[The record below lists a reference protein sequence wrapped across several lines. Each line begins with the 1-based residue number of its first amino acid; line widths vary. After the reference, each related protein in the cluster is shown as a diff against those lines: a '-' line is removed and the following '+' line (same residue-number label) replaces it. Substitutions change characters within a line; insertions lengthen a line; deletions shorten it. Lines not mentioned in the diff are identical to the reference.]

1 MRLSA
6 RRTVLTGLLHALS
19 LAATACGDD
28 SDGVAGAGVASPTA
42 TPDAPTSGATPEAG
56 DCARVI
62 TPDVLETLGWQP
74 SGGPEEA
81 LGGCE
86 WVVEDGLVVVASE
99 DGTLERACAELK
111 GQASGTYDPDVDYA
125 GEGRTGCADRPEAG
139 LGLSTL
145 LVAGED
151 GRVWNVRVAAKA
163 QTDPGAVQSALTS
176 LATTAT
182 GLASG

>member
-6 RRTVLTGLLHALS
+6 RRTVLTGLLLALP
-19 LAATACGDD
+19 LAAAGCGGDAA
-28 SDGVAGAGVASPTA
+28 DGAGAGVASPTA
-42 TPDAPTSGATPEAG
+42 TPGAPTSGATPEVG

-62 TPDVLETLGWQP
+62 TPDVLETLGWRP
-74 SGGPEEA
+74 SGSPEEA

-99 DGTLERACAELK
+99 DGTLEQACAELE

-125 GEGRTGCADRPEAG
+125 GEGRSGCADRPDAG

-163 QTDPGAVQSALTS
+163 QTDPAAVRSALTT

-182 GLASG
+182 GPASG